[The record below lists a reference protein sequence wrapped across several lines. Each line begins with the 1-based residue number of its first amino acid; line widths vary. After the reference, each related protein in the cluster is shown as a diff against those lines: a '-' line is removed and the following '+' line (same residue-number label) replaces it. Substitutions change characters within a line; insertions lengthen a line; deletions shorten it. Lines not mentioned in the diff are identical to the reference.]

1 MAYQLGSGFSAFYE
15 VLLPIPSCEVKAVS
29 VPVSCFFQ
37 IKIFFFLI

>member
-15 VLLPIPSCEVKAVS
+15 LLLPIPSCEVKAAS
-29 VPVSCFFQ
+29 VPVSCFLN